1 MRGRA
6 GGGSRTWTKITA
18 VARCHSTARI
28 VRSDAF
34 PDLYTKDWRAL
45 LGRLRE
51 GSRIYCATAFSGAG
65 FKMASAYGEIAAYE
79 VLWQCSFQGLDFVR
93 PERFKAT

>member
-1 MRGRA
+1 MDKDYRR
-6 GGGSRTWTKITA
+6 
-18 VARCHSTARI
+18 ARCHSTARVGAVGRLRPLC
-28 VRSDAF
+28 VRA
-34 PDLYTKDWRAL
+34 WRAL

-51 GSRIYCATAFSGAG
+51 GSRIHCAATAFSGAG

-79 VLWQCSFQGLDFVR
+79 ALGQRSFQGLDFVR